1 LRKGG
6 RKKKVMEIDALI
18 FMLSSWGLIIGIL
31 VFCFTMLFRNPDSAA
46 VLVDNKSNEK
56 R

>member
-1 LRKGG
+1 
-6 RKKKVMEIDALI
+6 MDIDAFI

-31 VFCFTMLFRNPDSAA
+31 VFCFTMLFRNPDSVA
-46 VLVDNKSNEK
+46 VLVDNNSDRK